1 MTKRNDDDYDVGFG
15 RPPHASQFKPGQS
28 GNPGGRPKGAK
39 SINTMMHEALYRKI
53 TISEN
58 GGSRKITVVE
68 GFFRK
73 VTKSALE
80 GDRQAAGIMLKL
92 LSYADQLGDQSNGSD
107 GLGAIPGF
115 TERTDT
121 ADREILQYFA
131 QQVRDGKL
139 DLEIEGE
146 NQ

>member
-1 MTKRNDDDYDVGFG
+1 MTKRNKGDYEVGFG
-15 RPPHASQFKPGQS
+15 RPPHANRFKPGQS

-58 GGSRKITVVE
+58 GSSRKITVVE

-80 GDRQAAGIMLKL
+80 GDRQAAGLMLKL
-92 LSYADQLGDQSNGSD
+92 LSYADQLGEQSNGSD
-107 GLGAIPGF
+107 GQGSASGF
-115 TERTDT
+115 SERSDK

-139 DLEIEGE
+139 DLAIEGE
-146 NQ
+146 EK